1 MIKTNKP
8 VTVAALLL
16 VLCILPGAT
25 NINLG
30 YPRKF
35 KFVADRVSFEQSVAA
50 PVAFVALSRGLDSEL
65 VRNSIKILAM
75 RPLKYSAASPW
86 HEVNSHSFPSGHEL
100 YCLPYFPVC
109 GVLVRQT

>member
-65 VRNSIKILAM
+65 VRNSIKNTRHEAFKVFRCLALA
-75 RPLKYSAASPW
+75 RGKFTFVPLRA
-86 HEVNSHSFPSGHEL
+86 
-100 YCLPYFPVC
+100 
-109 GVLVRQT
+109 